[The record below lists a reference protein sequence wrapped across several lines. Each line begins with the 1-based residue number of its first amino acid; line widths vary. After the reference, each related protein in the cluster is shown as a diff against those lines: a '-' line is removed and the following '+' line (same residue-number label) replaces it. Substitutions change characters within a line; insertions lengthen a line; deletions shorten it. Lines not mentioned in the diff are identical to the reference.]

1 MDTALCTL
9 DNSKW
14 SGTEFLALSE
24 SELQTRRRNLIC
36 STCGGDAWFRKSSYG
51 NKSPHFCAHHI
62 DGCIEATHYEI
73 LGEGD
78 GGDSLPATDP
88 DSGIVIDLGLDKDY
102 SIEVKKKDIDIHVAT
117 GQQKSTTQ
125 IKDGGG
131 VNYPAHLTLKNILYK
146 LVRSDK
152 LYLSD
157 SKVILPDDRFPG
169 LPDRAN
175 KLFVNFKDV
184 NESLNHQKRIFWGFI
199 SDAGYTSDGK
209 LWLNAGRRA
218 DGLSVAINPEIA
230 NNFRE
235 YFKVVDSLEQLAGC
249 HALIIGDCYY
259 TGKDKGKPVIWCG
272 NLDFIVL
279 RKYNFDTEL

>member
-9 DNSKW
+9 DNSHWKA
-14 SGTEFLALSE
+14 SEFFALSDA
-24 SELQTRRRNLIC
+24 ELQTRRRNLVC

-62 DGCIEATHYEI
+62 DLCIEATNYEVV
-73 LGEGD
+73 GEGD
-78 GGDSLPATDP
+78 GGDGQPAAEP
-88 DSGIVIDLGLDKDY
+88 DSGIIIDLGLDKNY
-102 SIEVKKKDIDIHVAT
+102 SIDVKQKEVDLHIAT
-117 GQQKSTTQ
+117 GQQRTQ
-125 IKDGGG
+125 IKITNSGG

-157 SKVILPDDRFPG
+157 TKVVLPDNRFPG

-184 NESLNHQKRIFWGFI
+184 SEALDRQKRIYWGFI
-199 SDAGYTSDGK
+199 SDAGYTPDGK
-209 LWLNAGRRA
+209 LWLNAGRRT
-218 DGLSVAINPEIA
+218 DGLSVAINPDITET
-230 NNFRE
+230 FRE
-235 YFKVVDSLEQLAGC
+235 YFKVKRSLDQLEGC

-259 TGKDKGKPVIWCG
+259 TSTGKPVIWCA

-279 RKYNFDTEL
+279 RRYNFDSEI